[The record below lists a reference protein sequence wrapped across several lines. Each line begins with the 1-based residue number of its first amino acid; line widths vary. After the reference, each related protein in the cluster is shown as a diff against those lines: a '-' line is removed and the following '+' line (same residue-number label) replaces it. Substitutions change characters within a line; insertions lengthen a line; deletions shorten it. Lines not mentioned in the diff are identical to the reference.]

1 MSFRYNRS
9 KGGNQMKKVLLL
21 TAFVFLG
28 LSLFSQEIFI
38 RQTVV
43 VNVEV
48 PVRVFKDGKFVDN
61 ISIDDFEIFEEGIP
75 QKIEAVY
82 LIKKKTVEKREEKKR
97 FSPETKRNF
106 ILLFEVSEYF
116 ARLGEA
122 VNYFAHNVI
131 MPGDNLIIIT
141 PVKAY
146 MLKDNTFEI
155 KTREEIANRLKGILR
170 KDIMIGNSEYRS
182 TISDLT
188 TLARSL
194 SEALKSGNIDAIT
207 PAAEEEGD
215 KGLESYWVDP
225 YIGMEL
231 DEQLLYF
238 GSLLHKLEILRRVNQ
253 MGLSDFA
260 RFLKDQEG
268 QKYVFL
274 FYQREYLPQIEPRIL
289 NQYISLFQQR
299 IDIVTTI
306 TGLFDFHRR
315 DVSFDVDRM
324 KQTYSDSS
332 VSIHFMYLTTPP
344 KKVSGVR
351 MEEHSEDLF
360 SPFKEMA
367 EATGGFVGSS
377 SNPVPLFKNALDE
390 SENYYLLYYS
400 PKNYTGDGKF
410 KNIKVRVKNKD
421 YKVTHRSGYFA
432 N

>member
-1 MSFRYNRS
+1 
-9 KGGNQMKKVLLL
+9 MKKTILL
-21 TAFVFLG
+21 AFFVFLG

-38 RQTVV
+38 KQTVV

-48 PVRVFKDGKFVDN
+48 PVRVFENGKFVDN
-61 ISIDDFEIFEEGIP
+61 ISIDDFEVFEEGTP

-106 ILLFEVSEYF
+106 ILLFEVTEYF

-122 VNYFAHNVI
+122 VSYFAHNVL

-141 PVKAY
+141 PAKSY

-155 KTREEIANRLKGILR
+155 NTREEIADRLKGIIR
-170 KDIMIGNSEYRS
+170 KDIMVGNSEYRN

-188 TLARSL
+188 ALARSL
-194 SEALKSGNIDAIT
+194 SEKLKSGGIFAGD
-207 PAAEEEGD
+207 PEGTD
-215 KGLESYWVDP
+215 EGGLEQEWVDP
-225 YIGMEL
+225 HFGMDL
-231 DEQLLYF
+231 DEQLIFY
-238 GSLLHKLEILRRVNQ
+238 GSFLHKLEILRKINQ
-253 MGLSDFA
+253 MELRDFA
-260 RFLKDQEG
+260 QFLKHQEG

-289 NQYISLFQQR
+289 QNYIGLFQNR
-299 IDIVTTI
+299 PDIVTTI
-306 TGLFDFHRR
+306 TSLFDFYRR
-315 DVSFDVDRM
+315 DVSFDVDSI
-324 KQTYSDSS
+324 KQAYSDSS
-332 VSIHFMYLTTPP
+332 ISVHFMYITTPP
-344 KKVSGVR
+344 KRVYGVR

-360 SPFKEMA
+360 APFKEMA
-367 EATGGFVGSS
+367 EATGGFVDSS
-377 SNPVPLFKNALDE
+377 SNPVSLFKDALDV

-400 PKNYTGDGKF
+400 PKNYIGDGKF
-410 KNIKVRVKNKD
+410 KNIKVRVKNKN

>member
-1 MSFRYNRS
+1 
-9 KGGNQMKKVLLL
+9 MKKALLL
-21 TAFVFLG
+21 TACVFLG

-38 RQTVV
+38 KQTVV
-43 VNVEV
+43 INVEV

-116 ARLGEA
+116 AKLGEA

-155 KTREEIANRLKGILR
+155 KTREEIANSLKGILR
-170 KDIMIGNSEYRS
+170 KDVMSGNSEYRN
-182 TISDLT
+182 TLSDLT
-188 TLARSL
+188 SLARSISKRVE
-194 SEALKSGNIDAIT
+194 SESLFPSDPEET
-207 PAAEEEGD
+207 EEG
-215 KGLESYWVDP
+215 GIEQNWSDP
-225 YIGMEL
+225 HFGMDL
-231 DEQLLYF
+231 DEQLIYY
-238 GSLLHKLEILRRVNQ
+238 GSLLHKLEILRKINQ
-253 MGLSDFA
+253 MELSDFA
-260 RFLKDQEG
+260 RFLKNQEG

-299 IDIVTTI
+299 LDIVTTI
-306 TGLFDFHRR
+306 TGIFDFHKR

-344 KKVSGVR
+344 KIVSGVR
-351 MEEHSEDLF
+351 MEDHSEDLF
-360 SPFKEMA
+360 APFKDMA
-367 EATGGFVGSS
+367 EATGGLADSS
-377 SNPVPLFKNALDE
+377 SNPVSLFKNALDA

>member
-1 MSFRYNRS
+1 M
-9 KGGNQMKKVLLL
+9 
-21 TAFVFLG
+21 
-28 LSLFSQEIFI
+28 
-38 RQTVV
+38 

-48 PVRVFKDGKFVDN
+48 PVRVFKDGKFVDK

-82 LIKKKTVEKREEKKR
+82 LIKKKTVEKREEKIR

-122 VNYFAHNVI
+122 VSYFAHNVL

-141 PVKAY
+141 PARSY

-155 KTREEIANRLKGILR
+155 NTREEIANRLKGILR
-170 KDIMIGNSEYRS
+170 KDVMIGNSEYRN
-182 TISDLT
+182 TLSDLT
-188 TLARSL
+188 ALARSL
-194 SEALKSGNIDAIT
+194 SERLETGSIDPVAD
-207 PAAEEEGD
+207 EGGED
-215 KGLESYWVDP
+215 IEQYWSDP
-225 YIGMEL
+225 HVGMEL
-231 DEQLLYF
+231 DEQLIFY
-238 GSLLHKLEILRRVNQ
+238 GSLLHKLEILRKVNQ
-253 MGLSDFA
+253 MELSDFA
-260 RFLKDQEG
+260 RFLKHQEG

-274 FYQREYLPQIEPRIL
+274 FYQREYLPKVEPRLL
-289 NQYISLFQQR
+289 NDYVSLFQNR
-299 IDIVTTI
+299 PDIVTTI
-306 TGLFDFHRR
+306 SSLFDFYRR
-315 DVSFDVDRM
+315 DVSFDVDRI

-332 VSIHFMYLTTPP
+332 ISVHFMYITTPP
-344 KKVSGVR
+344 KRVYGVR

-360 SPFKEMA
+360 APFKEMA
-367 EATGGFVGSS
+367 EATGGFVDSS
-377 SNPVPLFKNALDE
+377 SNPVSLFKNALDV

>member
-1 MSFRYNRS
+1 
-9 KGGNQMKKVLLL
+9 MKKALLL
-21 TAFVFLG
+21 TVFVFLG

-38 RQTVV
+38 KQTDVI
-43 VNVEV
+43 NVEV

-61 ISIDDFEIFEEGIP
+61 ISIDDFEILEEGIP

-116 ARLGEA
+116 AKLGEA
-122 VNYFAHNVI
+122 VNYFARNVI

-155 KTREEIANRLKGILR
+155 KTREEIANSLKGILR
-170 KDIMIGNSEYRS
+170 KDVMSGNSEYRN

-188 TLARSL
+188 SLARSISKRVE
-194 SEALKSGNIDAIT
+194 SESLFPSDPEET
-207 PAAEEEGD
+207 EEG
-215 KGLESYWVDP
+215 GIEQNWSDP
-225 YIGMEL
+225 HFGMDL
-231 DEQLLYF
+231 DEQLIYY
-238 GSLLHKLEILRRVNQ
+238 GSLLHKLEILRKINQ
-253 MGLSDFA
+253 MELSDFA
-260 RFLKDQEG
+260 RFLKNQEG

-289 NQYISLFQQR
+289 NQYISSFQER
-299 IDIVTTI
+299 PDIVTTI
-306 TGLFDFHRR
+306 TGLFDFYRR
-315 DVSFDVDRM
+315 DVSFDVDRI

-344 KKVSGVR
+344 RRAYGIR

-360 SPFKEMA
+360 APFKEMA
-367 EATGGFVGSS
+367 EATGGLVDSS
-377 SNPVPLFKNALDE
+377 SNPVFLFKNALDA

-410 KNIKVRVKNKD
+410 KNIKVRVKNKN

>member
-1 MSFRYNRS
+1 
-9 KGGNQMKKVLLL
+9 MKKALLL
-21 TAFVFLG
+21 TACVFLG

-38 RQTVV
+38 KQSVV

-48 PVRVFKDGKFVDN
+48 PVRVFKDGKFVGN
-61 ISIDDFEIFEEGIP
+61 ISIDDFEIFEEDIP

-82 LIKKKTVEKREEKKR
+82 LVKKKTVEKREEKKR

-116 ARLGEA
+116 ARMGEA
-122 VNYFAHNVI
+122 INYFAHKVL
-131 MPGDNLIIIT
+131 MPGDNLIVIT

-146 MLKDNTFEI
+146 MLKDNTFVI

-170 KDIMIGNSEYRS
+170 KDVMTGNSEYRN

-188 TLARSL
+188 TLASSL
-194 SEALKSGNIDAIT
+194 SEKLKSGSI
-207 PAAEEEGD
+207 AAPSRLTEEDESEE
-215 KGLESYWVDP
+215 GLESYWVDP
-225 YIGMEL
+225 HSGMDL
-231 DEQLLYF
+231 DEQLIYY
-238 GSLLHKLEILRRVNQ
+238 GSLLHKLEILRKINQ
-253 MGLSDFA
+253 MKLSDFA
-260 RFLKDQEG
+260 RFLKYKEG

-299 IDIVTTI
+299 PDIVSTI
-306 TGLFDFHRR
+306 TRLFDFHRR
-315 DVSFDVDRM
+315 DVSFDVDQI
-324 KQTYSDSS
+324 KQAYSDAS
-332 VSIHFMYLTTPP
+332 VSIHFMYITTPP
-344 KKVSGVR
+344 PRAFGVR

-360 SPFKEMA
+360 APFKEMA
-367 EATGGFVGSS
+367 EATGGFVDSS
-377 SNPVPLFKNALDE
+377 SNPVSLFKNALDV

-400 PKNYTGDGKF
+400 PKNYAGDGKF
-410 KNIKVRVKNKD
+410 KNIKVRVRNKD

>member
-1 MSFRYNRS
+1 
-9 KGGNQMKKVLLL
+9 MKKALLL
-21 TAFVFLG
+21 TVFVFLG

-38 RQTVV
+38 KQTDVI
-43 VNVEV
+43 NVEV

-61 ISIDDFEIFEEGIP
+61 ISIDDFEIFEEGIR

-116 ARLGEA
+116 AKLGEA

-146 MLKDNTFEI
+146 MLKENTFEI
-155 KTREEIANRLKGILR
+155 KTREEIAKRLKGILR
-170 KDIMIGNSEYRS
+170 RDVVSGNSEYRN

-188 TLARSL
+188 ALARSL
-194 SEALKSGNIDAIT
+194 SAKFESGGAVVEDT
-207 PAAEEEGD
+207 EETGD
-215 KGLESYWVDP
+215 ESLGQYWVDP
-225 YIGMEL
+225 HLGMEL
-231 DEQLLYF
+231 DEQLIYY
-238 GSLLHKLEILRRVNQ
+238 GSLLHKLEILRKINQ
-253 MGLSDFA
+253 MELSDFA
-260 RFLKDQEG
+260 RFLKNQEG

-274 FYQREYLPQIEPRIL
+274 FYQREYLPKIEPRIL
-289 NQYISLFQQR
+289 NQFMSDFQQR
-299 IDIVTTI
+299 PDIFTTI
-306 TGLFDFHRR
+306 TGLFDFYRR
-315 DVSFDVDRM
+315 DVSFDVDRI

-344 KKVSGVR
+344 RRTYGVR

-360 SPFKEMA
+360 APFKEMA
-367 EATGGFVGSS
+367 EATGGLVDSS
-377 SNPVPLFKNALDE
+377 SNPVFLFKNALDA

-410 KNIKVRVKNKD
+410 KNIKVRVKNKN

>member
-1 MSFRYNRS
+1 
-9 KGGNQMKKVLLL
+9 MKKALLL
-21 TAFVFLG
+21 TVFVFLG

-43 VNVEV
+43 INVEV

-116 ARLGEA
+116 AKLGEA

-141 PVKAY
+141 PVQAY

-155 KTREEIANRLKGILR
+155 KTREEIASRLKGILR
-170 KDIMIGNSEYRS
+170 KDIMIGNSEYRN

-188 TLARSL
+188 SLARSI
-194 SEALKSGNIDAIT
+194 SERVESGSLFPTGDSE
-207 PAAEEEGD
+207 EEEGR
-215 KGLESYWVDP
+215 GEQNWSDP
-225 YIGMEL
+225 HFGMDL
-231 DEQLLYF
+231 DEQLIYY
-238 GSLLHKLEILRRVNQ
+238 GSLLHKLEILRKINQ
-253 MGLSDFA
+253 MELSDFA

-289 NQYISLFQQR
+289 NQYISSFQNR
-299 IDIVTTI
+299 PDIVTTI
-306 TGLFDFHRR
+306 THLFDFYRR
-315 DVSFDVDRM
+315 DVSFDVDRI
-324 KQTYSDSS
+324 KKAYSDSS
-332 VSIHFMYLTTPP
+332 VSVHFMYLTTPP
-344 KKVSGVR
+344 RRVYGIR
-351 MEEHSEDLF
+351 MQEHSEDLF

-367 EATGGFVGSS
+367 EATGGLVESS
-377 SNPVPLFKNALDE
+377 SNPVYLFKNALDA

-400 PKNYTGDGKF
+400 PKNYAGDGKF
-410 KNIKVRVKNKD
+410 KNIKVRVKNKN

>member
-1 MSFRYNRS
+1 
-9 KGGNQMKKVLLL
+9 MKKALLL

-43 VNVEV
+43 INVEV

-61 ISIDDFEIFEEGIP
+61 ISIDDFEIFEEGII

-82 LIKKKTVEKREEKKR
+82 LIKKMSVEKREEKKR
-97 FSPETKRNF
+97 FSPKIKRNF

-116 ARLGEA
+116 ARLDEA

-131 MPGDNLIIIT
+131 MPGDNLILIT

-146 MLKDNTFEI
+146 MLKHNTFEI
-155 KTREEIANRLKGILR
+155 KTREEIASRLKGILR
-170 KDIMIGNSEYRS
+170 KDVMIGNSEYRN

-188 TLARSL
+188 TLASSL
-194 SEALKSGNIDAIT
+194 SEKLKSGSIAAIT
-207 PAAEEEGD
+207 PAAEDASEE
-215 KGLESYWVDP
+215 GLESFWVDP
-225 YIGMEL
+225 HLGMEL
-231 DEQLLYF
+231 DEQLIYY
-238 GSLLHKLEILRRVNQ
+238 GSLLHKLEILRKINQ
-253 MGLSDFA
+253 MELSDFA
-260 RFLKDQEG
+260 KFLKNMEG

-289 NQYISLFQQR
+289 NQYISLFQNR
-299 IDIVTTI
+299 PDIVTTI
-306 TGLFDFHRR
+306 TRLFDFHRR
-315 DVSFDVDRM
+315 DVSFDVDRI
-324 KQTYSDSS
+324 KQTYADSS
-332 VSIHFMYLTTPP
+332 VSIHFMYITTPP
-344 KKVSGVR
+344 KRAFGVR

-367 EATGGFVGSS
+367 EATGGFVDSS
-377 SNPVPLFKNALDE
+377 SNPVSLFKNALDA

>member
-1 MSFRYNRS
+1 
-9 KGGNQMKKVLLL
+9 MKKALLL
-21 TAFVFLG
+21 TACVFLG

-38 RQTVV
+38 KQTVV
-43 VNVEV
+43 INVEV

-116 ARLGEA
+116 AKLGEA

-155 KTREEIANRLKGILR
+155 KTREEIANSLKGILR
-170 KDIMIGNSEYRS
+170 KDVMSGNSEYRN
-182 TISDLT
+182 TLSDLT
-188 TLARSL
+188 SLARSISKRVE
-194 SEALKSGNIDAIT
+194 SESLFPSDPEET
-207 PAAEEEGD
+207 EEG
-215 KGLESYWVDP
+215 GIEQNWSDP
-225 YIGMEL
+225 HFGMDL
-231 DEQLLYF
+231 DEQLIYY
-238 GSLLHKLEILRRVNQ
+238 GSLLHKLEILRKINQ
-253 MGLSDFA
+253 MELSDFA
-260 RFLKDQEG
+260 RFLKNQEG

-289 NQYISLFQQR
+289 NQYISSFQER
-299 IDIVTTI
+299 PDIVTTI
-306 TGLFDFHRR
+306 TGLFDFYRR
-315 DVSFDVDRM
+315 DVSFDVDRI

-344 KKVSGVR
+344 KRAYGIR

-360 SPFKEMA
+360 APFKEMA
-367 EATGGFVGSS
+367 EATGGFVDSS
-377 SNPVPLFKNALDE
+377 SNPVSLFKNALDA

-410 KNIKVRVKNKD
+410 KNIKVRVKNKN

>member
-9 KGGNQMKKVLLL
+9 KRGDDVKKTILL
-21 TAFVFLG
+21 AVFVFLG

-38 RQTVV
+38 KQTVV

-48 PVRVFKDGKFVDN
+48 SVRVFENGKFVDN

-97 FSPETKRNF
+97 FSPKTKRNF
-106 ILLFEVSEYF
+106 ILLFEVTEYF

-122 VNYFAHNVI
+122 VSYFAHNVI

-141 PVKAY
+141 PVKSY

-155 KTREEIANRLKGILR
+155 NTREEIADRLKGILR
-170 KDIMIGNSEYRS
+170 KDIMIGNSEYRN

-194 SEALKSGNIDAIT
+194 SEKLETGSIAPGDS
-207 PAAEEEGD
+207 EESEEG
-215 KGLESYWVDP
+215 GIEQYWSDP
-225 YIGMEL
+225 HLGMEL
-231 DEQLLYF
+231 DEQLIFY
-238 GSLLHKLEILRRVNQ
+238 GSFLRKLEILRKINQ
-253 MGLSDFA
+253 MELRDFA
-260 RFLKDQEG
+260 RFLKHQEG

-274 FYQREYLPQIEPRIL
+274 FYQKEYLPQIEPRIL
-289 NQYISLFQQR
+289 ADYISFFQNR
-299 IDIVTTI
+299 PDIISTI
-306 TGLFDFHRR
+306 TSLFDFYRR
-315 DVSFDVDRM
+315 DVSFDVDSI
-324 KQTYSDSS
+324 KQAYSDSS
-332 VSIHFMYLTTPP
+332 VSIHFMYITTLP
-344 KKVSGVR
+344 KRIFGVR

-367 EATGGFVGSS
+367 EATGGFVESS
-377 SNPVPLFKNALDE
+377 SNPVYLFKNALDA

>member
-1 MSFRYNRS
+1 
-9 KGGNQMKKVLLL
+9 MKKALLL

-82 LIKKKTVEKREEKKR
+82 LIKKMTVEKREEKKR
-97 FSPETKRNF
+97 FSPKIKRNF

-116 ARLGEA
+116 AKLGEA

-131 MPGDNLIIIT
+131 MPGDNLIVIT

-146 MLKDNTFEI
+146 MLKHNTFEI
-155 KTREEIANRLKGILR
+155 KTREEIASRLKGILR
-170 KDIMIGNSEYRS
+170 KDVTIGNSEYRS
-182 TISDLT
+182 AVSDLT

-194 SEALKSGNIDAIT
+194 SESLRSGTISVSD
-207 PAAEEEGD
+207 PATEEEGEED
-215 KGLESYWVDP
+215 IEQNWSDP
-225 YIGMEL
+225 HLGMEI

-238 GSLLHKLEILRRVNQ
+238 GSLLHKLEILRKVNQ
-253 MGLSDFA
+253 IGLSDFA
-260 RFLKDQEG
+260 QFLKNQEG

-299 IDIVTTI
+299 LDIVTTI
-306 TGLFDFHRR
+306 TGIFDFHKR

-344 KKVSGVR
+344 KIVSGVR
-351 MEEHSEDLF
+351 MEDHSEDLF
-360 SPFKEMA
+360 APFKDMA
-367 EATGGFVGSS
+367 EATGGLADSS
-377 SNPVPLFKNALDE
+377 SNPVSLFKNALDA

>member
-1 MSFRYNRS
+1 MSIRYNRS
-9 KGGNQMKKVLLL
+9 NGENQMKKALLL
-21 TAFVFLG
+21 AVFIFLG
-28 LSLFSQEIFI
+28 ISLFSQEIFI
-38 RQTVV
+38 RQTNVI
-43 VNVEV
+43 NVEV

-61 ISIDDFEIFEEGIP
+61 ISIDDFEISEEGIP

-97 FSPETKRNF
+97 FSPQTKRNF
-106 ILLFEVSEYF
+106 VLLFEVSEYF
-116 ARLGEA
+116 AKMGEA
-122 VNYFAHNVI
+122 VSYFARNVI

-141 PVKAY
+141 PVQAY

-155 KTREEIANRLKGILR
+155 KTREEIADRLKGILR
-170 KDIMIGNSEYRS
+170 KDVLSGNSEYRNA
-182 TISDLT
+182 ISDIT
-188 TLARSL
+188 SLARSISTRL
-194 SEALKSGNIDAIT
+194 ESESLF
-207 PAAEEEGD
+207 AADSEGTDEEGLGQNWAD
-215 KGLESYWVDP
+215 PNFGLD
-225 YIGMEL
+225 L
-231 DEQLLYF
+231 DEQLVYY
-238 GSLLHKLEILRRVNQ
+238 GSLLHKLEILRKINQ
-253 MGLSDFA
+253 MELSDFA

-289 NQYISLFQQR
+289 NQYIGSFQTR
-299 IDIVTTI
+299 PDIVTTI
-306 TGLFDFHRR
+306 TGIFDFYRR
-315 DVSFDVDRM
+315 DVSFDVDLI

-344 KKVSGVR
+344 KRAYGVR

-360 SPFKEMA
+360 APFKEMA
-367 EATGGFVGSS
+367 EATGGLVESS
-377 SNPVPLFKNALDE
+377 ANPVSLFKNALDA

-410 KNIKVRVKNKD
+410 KNIKVRVKSKN

>member
-1 MSFRYNRS
+1 
-9 KGGNQMKKVLLL
+9 MKKTLLL
-21 TAFVFLG
+21 TVFVFLG

-38 RQTVV
+38 RQTDVI
-43 VNVEV
+43 NVEV

-61 ISIDDFEIFEEGIP
+61 ISIDDFEILEEGIA

-97 FSPETKRNF
+97 FSPKTKRNF

-116 ARLGEA
+116 AKLGEA

-146 MLKDNTFEI
+146 MLKENTFEI
-155 KTREEIANRLKGILR
+155 KTREEIADNLKGILR
-170 KDIMIGNSEYRS
+170 KDVMSGNSEYRN
-182 TISDLT
+182 TISDIT
-188 TLARSL
+188 SLARSISKRVE
-194 SEALKSGNIDAIT
+194 SESLFPGDPEET
-207 PAAEEEGD
+207 EEG
-215 KGLESYWVDP
+215 GIEQNWSDP
-225 YIGMEL
+225 HFGMDL
-231 DEQLLYF
+231 DEQLIYY
-238 GSLLHKLEILRRVNQ
+238 GSLLHKLEILRKINQ
-253 MGLSDFA
+253 MELSDFA
-260 RFLKDQEG
+260 RFLKNQEG

-289 NQYISLFQQR
+289 NQYISSFQQR
-299 IDIVTTI
+299 PDIVTTI
-306 TGLFDFHRR
+306 TGLFDFYRR
-315 DVSFDVDRM
+315 DVSFDVDRI

-344 KKVSGVR
+344 RRAYGVR

-360 SPFKEMA
+360 GPFKEMA
-367 EATGGFVGSS
+367 EATGGLVESS
-377 SNPVPLFKNALDE
+377 SNPVFLFKNALDA

-400 PKNYTGDGKF
+400 PKNYAGDGKF
-410 KNIKVRVKNKD
+410 KNIKVRVKNKN